1 MRTYLKRQY
10 EKGEVS
16 DTEAEKIMAYTGTD
30 DPKGTRERWD
40 FLLEHPE
47 MEASRVSDNLVA
59 AYNQRGDI
67 NEDVFLAAWEF
78 AKNAKGDKDSK
89 GKTISGSKKKKV
101 VAYVQKLRLTRQ
113 QKKRLYELLDV
124 GSTKDTPW

>member
-1 MRTYLKRQY
+1 MLET
-10 EKGEVS
+10 
-16 DTEAEKIMAYTGTD
+16 A
-30 DPKGTRERWD
+30 WD

-67 NEDVFLAAWEF
+67 NEDVFLTAWEF

-89 GKTISGSKKKKV
+89 GKTVSGSKKKKV
-101 VAYVQKLRLTRQ
+101 VAYVQKLSLTRQ